1 MSIHIPIPL
10 YIGLQESFTKV
21 VTEGEA
27 ALYAGLVGDNQPRV
41 QSTIGHEPGKNYQLT
56 VHPEYLVGMIGGLLK
71 ARFPG
76 EGSQCISVQYEFL
89 TPVFCGDRIDTVIE
103 LVVLDPGKHLA
114 TFRTDCFNQAKTQ
127 VITGQVV
134 MLVPADIL
142 P

>member
-10 YIGLQESFTKV
+10 SIGLQESFTKV

-41 QSTIGHEPGKNYQLT
+41 QSTSDSEPVSNYQLT
-56 VHPEYLVGMIGGLLK
+56 IHPEYLVGMIGGLLNT
-71 ARFPG
+71 RFPG

-89 TPVFCGDRIDTVIE
+89 TPVYCGERIDTVIE
-103 LVVLDPGKHLA
+103 LAALDAGKHLA
-114 TFRTDCFNQAKTQ
+114 TFRTDCYNQDKKQ
-127 VITGQVV
+127 VLTGQVV
-134 MLVPADIL
+134 MLVPAYIL

>member
-1 MSIHIPIPL
+1 MSIHIPVPL
-10 YIGLQESFTKV
+10 SIGQQETFSKV

-41 QSTIGHEPGKNYQLT
+41 QTAPDREPAGNYQLT
-56 VHPEYLVGMIGGLLK
+56 IHPEYLVGMIGGLLNT
-71 ARFPG
+71 RFPG

-89 TPVFCGDRIDTVIE
+89 TPVYCGERIDTVIE
-103 LVVLDPGKHLA
+103 LTVLDPGKHLA
-114 TFRTDCFNQAKTQ
+114 TFRTDCYNQDKKQ

-134 MLVPADIL
+134 MLVPAYIL